1 MSLKEYVFLS
11 KEYVTTPFTF
21 FCYYVLKTCVLLCPK
36 ITERLTSRP
45 VFPLLKKLLKI
56 KLEFTNDSFF
66 RCSHKVN
73 DITNLVRSGHLLFYL
88 NASIEN

>member
-1 MSLKEYVFLS
+1 MS
-11 KEYVTTPFTF
+11 KEYVTNAFTF
-21 FCYYVLKTCVLLCPK
+21 FCYFVLKTRALLCPK
-36 ITERLTSRP
+36 MTERLTSRP

-56 KLEFTNDSFF
+56 KLDFTNDSFF
-66 RCSHKVN
+66 RCSHEVD